1 MKIHQLIALSTISK
15 VSSIRAAARTLGL
28 SQPAVTKAVRELESS
43 LGHSLLER
51 SHRGS
56 QLTEAGRL
64 VAQRAGYIVAELQ
77 SLEVEVAQLY
87 SGSLPRVAVGMA
99 PYVTR
104 GLFPQV
110 VERLHARY
118 PEASIVA
125 NEGLLHDSL
134 RQLREGEID
143 FCINGL
149 INLEQGSEFE
159 LEPMFQI
166 PWQVV
171 ARRDHPGVQE
181 TSLEG
186 LRQYNWTAA
195 GGCGDSAALL
205 ETAFGSTQQSPPEH
219 VVHCVSYGAAK
230 GLILHANY
238 LCLLPCRDD
247 TDLHPEMCVIPVI
260 EPLPKLQFAMISLSG
275 RPRTPFMAE
284 AMQEFR
290 LECRRFG

>member
-1 MKIHQLIALSTISK
+1 M
-15 VSSIRAAARTLGL
+15 
-28 SQPAVTKAVRELESS
+28 TKAVRELESS

-56 QLTEAGRL
+56 QLTEAGKL

-77 SLEVEVAQLY
+77 SLEDEVAQLY
-87 SGSLPRVAVGMA
+87 AGSLPRVAIGMA

-104 GLFPQV
+104 GVFPQV

-118 PEASIVA
+118 PDASIIA

-149 INLEQGSEFE
+149 VHSEQGGEFDI
-159 LEPMFQI
+159 EPLFQI

-171 ARRDHPGVQE
+171 ARYDHPAMRE
-181 TSLEG
+181 TSLDG
-186 LRQYNWTAA
+186 MLQYNWTTV
-195 GGCGDSAALL
+195 GGCADSSALL
-205 ETAFGSTQQSPPEH
+205 ETAFASTGKEPPEH
-219 VVHCVSYGAAK
+219 VVNCVSYGAGK

-238 LCLLPCRDD
+238 LCLLPCRGNA
-247 TDLHPEMCVIPVI
+247 DLHPEMRVISVI
-260 EPLPKLQFAMISLSG
+260 EPLPKLQFAMITLHG
-275 RPRTPFMAE
+275 RPRTPFMVE
-284 AMQEFR
+284 AMDEFR
-290 LECRRFG
+290 IECKRHLG